1 MRFRIL
7 GPLEIDADGG
17 EPVRIRAA
25 KQRTLLVILLLHAN
39 RPVSVDRLA
48 AALWPGRRPRSA
60 AANMRTY
67 MSALRQALRLTG
79 RDSLPRLSGQPG
91 GYRLDLRPPELD
103 LLVFEDLAA
112 TGGQALG
119 GGDHA
124 GAARLLGDAL
134 RLWRGRAAEDVAVD
148 GEAAIALVGLEE
160 RRLAV
165 EEAWVD
171 AQLAVGDDDA
181 QVIVR
186 LRNLV
191 AHHPLRER
199 LWGQLMTALYRTGR
213 GAEALAA
220 FQELRGQLSDELGVQ
235 PGPSLQRLHQQIL
248 TGDTPDSP
256 PPRTARRTAAVPL
269 AQLPPD
275 ITSFTGRAAQI
286 RRLSHMLAARDADR
300 PAALVISA
308 ISGTAGVGKTA
319 LAVHWAHQVAESF
332 GDGQLHIDLRGY
344 AASQPVEPLDALA
357 RFLHALGVPA
367 EQVPG
372 ELDEAAAM
380 YRSLLAG
387 KRMLIL
393 VDNAATSGQVRPLL
407 PGSPGCLVLVTSRG
421 RLPGLTAREGAA
433 RVTLAPLPQGEA
445 LALLQ
450 NVLGRARVD
459 AESDA
464 AAEIAT
470 RCACLPL
477 ALRIAADRAADRPKL
492 TLAGL
497 AAQLAATRGR
507 LDVLAADDDNTST
520 ALRSVF
526 SWSYQALA
534 PDAARMF
541 RLLGLHPGPDVSVP
555 AAAALAATSHAAA
568 GQLLQALAGV
578 HLLEET
584 SPDRYQFHDLLRIYA
599 AERATIDDSAR
610 DRPHARRRV
619 LTWYLH
625 TAAGAAHLLAP
636 WTHRIPLG
644 RSPRDCEPAAFA
656 DYEHALAWCDAE
668 HANLVAAVRLAAETG
683 LDDITWKLAAT
694 LRGYFDLRKPWTD
707 WIITHQAGLASARRA
722 GDVHGEFWM
731 INGLGHVYC
740 DLRRFEDALSCCR
753 RALELRR
760 QAGDRRGESAC
771 LNNLGTLYGELRRL
785 DSALECNHQALSICR
800 ETGDRVQ
807 EAAALHGLG
816 QLHRKRDRPEQA
828 LHYLAQALAILR
840 VIGERRGE
848 SVALLGLGETH
859 LDLRRTSEA
868 RGHSQQALAIC
879 RQIGDRRGEA
889 DALRILGDACY
900 HAGQAQAADRS
911 WSQALA
917 IFDDLDD
924 PQADEVRDRLARAR
938 RGIPARA

>member
-1 MRFRIL
+1 MV
-7 GPLEIDADGG
+7 E
-17 EPVRIRAA
+17 RA
-25 KQRTLLVILLLHAN
+25 
-39 RPVSVDRLA
+39 S
-48 AALWPGRRPRSA
+48 
-60 AANMRTY
+60 
-67 MSALRQALRLTG
+67 
-79 RDSLPRLSGQPG
+79 
-91 GYRLDLRPPELD
+91 
-103 LLVFEDLAA
+103 
-112 TGGQALG
+112 
-119 GGDHA
+119 
-124 GAARLLGDAL
+124 
-134 RLWRGRAAEDVAVD
+134 
-148 GEAAIALVGLEE
+148 
-160 RRLAV
+160 
-165 EEAWVD
+165 
-171 AQLAVGDDDA
+171 
-181 QVIVR
+181 
-186 LRNLV
+186 
-191 AHHPLRER
+191 
-199 LWGQLMTALYRTGR
+199 
-213 GAEALAA
+213 
-220 FQELRGQLSDELGVQ
+220 
-235 PGPSLQRLHQQIL
+235 
-248 TGDTPDSP
+248 SP
-256 PPRTARRTAAVPL
+256 AAV
-269 AQLPPD
+269 
-275 ITSFTGRAAQI
+275 
-286 RRLSHMLAARDADR
+286 
-300 PAALVISA
+300 VISA
-308 ISGTAGVGKTA
+308 IGGTAGVGKTA
-319 LAVHWAHQVAESF
+319 LAVHRAHQVAESF

-357 RFLHALGVPA
+357 RFLRALGVPA

-421 RLPGLTAREGAA
+421 RLPGLTTREGAA
-433 RVTLAPLPQGEA
+433 RVTLDLLPQGEA
-445 LALLQ
+445 LALLRK
-450 NVLGRARVD
+450 VLGRARVD
-459 AESDA
+459 AEPDA

-477 ALRIAADRAADRPKL
+477 ALRIAADRAADRPNL

-497 AAQLAATRGR
+497 AAQLAASRSR
-507 LDVLAADDDNTST
+507 LDVLAADDDSTST

-534 PDAARMF
+534 SNAARMF
-541 RLLGLHPGPDVSVP
+541 RLLGLHPVPDVSVP

-584 SPDRYQFHDLLRIYA
+584 SPGRYQFHDLLRIYA

-610 DRPHARRRV
+610 NRPHVRRRV

-625 TAAGAAHLLAP
+625 TAAGAARLLRASSI
-636 WTHRIPLG
+636 HGIPFG
-644 RSPRDCEPAAFA
+644 RSPWDCEPTAFA

-694 LRGYFDLRKPWTD
+694 LHGYFDLRKPWTD

-722 GDVHGEFWM
+722 GDVHGEYWM
-731 INGLGHVYC
+731 ITGLGHVYC

-816 QLHRKRDRPEQA
+816 LLHRKRNRPEQA
-828 LHYLAQALAILR
+828 LYYLAQALAIFR
-840 VIGERRGE
+840 VIGERHGE
-848 SVALLGLGETH
+848 GVALLGLGETH
-859 LDLRRTSEA
+859 LDLRRASEA
-868 RGHSQQALAIC
+868 RGHSQQALAIY

-917 IFDDLDD
+917 IFDDLGD
-924 PQADEVRDRLARAR
+924 PQAAEVGDRLARAR